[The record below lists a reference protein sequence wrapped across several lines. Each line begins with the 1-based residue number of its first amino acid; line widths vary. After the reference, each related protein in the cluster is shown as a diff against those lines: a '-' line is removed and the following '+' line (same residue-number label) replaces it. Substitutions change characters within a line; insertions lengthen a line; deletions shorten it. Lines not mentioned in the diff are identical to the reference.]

1 MKKVILIIFAVLF
14 MFSITSCT
22 SQNNTPMENVTTN
35 EPSDSTTVKI
45 DESNEIELKDSPNQ
59 KINNLG
65 SVSNTLSD
73 LVVSADYNPAQAKV
87 LSLTDPEG
95 NEWNLIIPKY
105 ALIHSET
112 ISMQYIKEPKQDIFS
127 GNLFKGVVLKPEG
140 LNFITTVFLTV
151 KGPIVSEKSHFF
163 SATSEGD
170 SVNLNQSFFHDNQI
184 SASIEHFSSY
194 YTYTPTTQ
202 SEWDELIA
210 AVEADY
216 KKTVNEVEEFLKT
229 PISAPPIPPDFDF
242 TCEKTEFRPLNVY
255 IQRVIQPEK
264 DYTIKILAANRELS
278 LYGKDE
284 YNGMW
289 YAQQLQKRVIK
300 KVDKLIQTYKN
311 DNKKLIPVMNLA
323 FHVYKNAAVLG
334 MDTNFNEYSQ
344 VFSKWIENAGDEL
357 IDRIKNEDYYSGLC
371 KIIPLFHG
379 KAVLESDFSQ
389 SNEFYEKSKD
399 KLAGALSF
407 ELSFEGEVNNF
418 ESVGNSKWKIDGTV
432 PLNFDIDTLLSEDK
446 FLQGTGT
453 CKYTDFKGTEPDIK
467 MQTTTDEVNVTVK
480 IKEITDQG
488 YDLILLIDKINP
500 DTLHYIDTED
510 GGNFTFE
517 NMHYTFA
524 SLFEKNYNGVSYEI
538 PISLRN
544 GQGEMTESIS
554 GNVEIS
560 NIGGS
565 SSGRYEF
572 TLKHTPK

>member
-1 MKKVILIIFAVLF
+1 MKKNILIVFLVLF

-22 SQNNTPMENVTTN
+22 SKSNSIQENISINEINN
-35 EPSDSTTVKI
+35 STTAKI
-45 DESNEIELKDSPNQ
+45 DESNDIEFKDSPNY
-59 KINNLG
+59 KINHLG

-73 LVVSADYNPAQAKV
+73 LVVTADYNPAQAKM
-87 LSLTDPEG
+87 LSLTDLEG
-95 NEWNLIIPKY
+95 NEWKLVIPKY

-112 ISMQYIKEPKQDIFS
+112 ISMQYIEEADQDIFS
-127 GNLFKGVVLKPEG
+127 GKLFKGVVLKPEG
-140 LNFITTVFLTV
+140 LNFIIPVFLTV
-151 KGPIVSEKSHFF
+151 KGPIVSEKSRFF

-170 SVNLNQSFFHDNQI
+170 SVNLNNSFFNDNQVT
-184 SASIEHFSSY
+184 ASVEHFSSY
-194 YTYTPTTQ
+194 YAYTPTTQ

-216 KKTVNEVEEFLKT
+216 KNTVNEVKEFLKT
-229 PISAPPIPPDFDF
+229 PISAPLIPPDFDF

-264 DYTIKILAANRELS
+264 DYTIKIIAASRELS

-289 YAQQLQKRVIK
+289 YAQQIQERVIK

-334 MDTNFNEYSQ
+334 MDTDFSKYSQ
-344 VFSKWIENAGDEL
+344 IFSDWIENAGDEL

-389 SNEFYEKSKD
+389 SNEFYERSKE
-399 KLAGALSF
+399 KLEGALSF

-418 ESVGNSKWKIDGTV
+418 EPDGNSKWKTNGKV
-432 PLNFDIDTLLSEDK
+432 SLNFDIDTLLSEGK

-453 CKYTDFKGTEPDIK
+453 CKYTDFNGTEPNIK
-467 MQTTTDEVNVTVK
+467 MQTTTDEVNVTVR

-488 YDLILLIDKINP
+488 YNLVLLIDRINP
-500 DTLHYIDTED
+500 DTLHYIDTEN
-510 GGNFTFE
+510 GENFTFE

-524 SLFEKNYNGVSYEI
+524 TLFADNYNGATYEI
-538 PISLRN
+538 PISLTN
-544 GQGEMTESIS
+544 GQGEITESIS
-554 GNVEIS
+554 GNVQIS
-560 NIGGS
+560 EIGGS
-565 SSGRYEF
+565 SNGRYEF
-572 TLKHTPK
+572 TLKHKPK

>member
-1 MKKVILIIFAVLF
+1 MK
-14 MFSITSCT
+14 
-22 SQNNTPMENVTTN
+22 
-35 EPSDSTTVKI
+35 
-45 DESNEIELKDSPNQ
+45 ESPYQEIS
-59 KINNLG
+59 NLG
-65 SVSNTLSD
+65 NVSNTLSD
-73 LVVSADYNPAQAKV
+73 FVVYADYNPAQAKI

-95 NEWNLIIPKY
+95 NEWKLIMPKY

-112 ISMQYIKEPKQDIFS
+112 ISMQYIEETNQDIFS

-140 LNFITTVFLTV
+140 LNFITPVFLIV
-151 KGPIVSEKSHFF
+151 KGPIVSEKSRFF
-163 SATSEGD
+163 SGTADGD
-170 SVNLNQSFFHDNQI
+170 SVNLNYSFFNDNVV

-210 AVEADY
+210 KVEADY
-216 KKTVNEVEEFLKT
+216 KSTVNEVKEFLKT
-229 PISAPPIPPDFDF
+229 PISAPPIPPSLDF
-242 TCEKTEFRPLNVY
+242 TCEKTEFRPLSVY
-255 IQRVIQPEK
+255 IQRVLMPER
-264 DYTIKILAANRELS
+264 DYTIKILAASRELYM
-278 LYGKDE
+278 YGKDE

-289 YAQQLQKRVIK
+289 YAQQLQERVIK

-334 MDTNFNEYSQ
+334 MDVDFNKYSQ
-344 VFSKWIENAGDEL
+344 TFSDWMDNAGDEL

-371 KIIPLFHG
+371 KLMPLFHG
-379 KAVLESDFSQ
+379 KAVLESDFKQ
-389 SNEFYEKSKD
+389 SNKFFEKNKD

-418 ESVGNSKWKIDGTV
+418 EPDGNSKWKTNGTV
-432 PLNFDIDTLLSEDK
+432 NLNFDIDALLSEGK

-453 CKYTDFKGTEPDIK
+453 CKYTSFNGPEPTFK

-488 YDLILLIDKINP
+488 YDLVLLIDRINP
-500 DTLHYIDTED
+500 DTLNYIDTKE
-510 GGNFTFE
+510 GTNFVFE
-517 NMHYTFA
+517 NMHYSYA
-524 SLFEKNYNGVSYEI
+524 NLFVSNYNGVTYEI

-554 GNVEIS
+554 GNAEIS
-560 NIGGS
+560 QIGGS
-565 SSGRYEF
+565 SNGRYEF